1 MSTSSKRRMLVLCT
15 YLGPVAFG
23 LAGFAAPVGAQNA
36 AAPAVS
42 QSDTFTASATAVSAT
57 QGANSVAD
65 EELRNRV
72 QAALHSDPYFY
83 DQHVGVSVENG
94 VVVLRGFVFSGWDLR
109 DAMRIARRAADK
121 RLVVDDLSIEVG
133 GRR

>member
-36 AAPAVS
+36 MPAVS
-42 QSDTFTASATAVSAT
+42 QSDTITASTTTVSAA
-57 QGANSVAD
+57 QGANSVTD

-72 QAALHSDPYFY
+72 QAALHSAPYFY
-83 DQHVGVSVENG
+83 DQHVKVSVENG
-94 VVVLRGFVFSGWDLR
+94 VVVLRGFVFSDWDLR
-109 DAMRIARRAADK
+109 DAMRIASRAADE
-121 RLVVDDLSIEVG
+121 RRVVDDLSIEVG